1 MYKESVSFNSD
12 KPLSIID
19 FLVYL
24 QLEYVNFR
32 AIFVAWQ
39 AFCQLILNMKSA
51 FLLDAL
57 ENCFNLVFQTPFGLV
72 FRLLRQLSLF

>member
-1 MYKESVSFNSD
+1 MYKEYVSFNND

-32 AIFVAWQ
+32 AIFIARQ
-39 AFCQLILNMKSA
+39 AFCQLILNMNSA
-51 FLLDAL
+51 FLLDAI

-72 FRLLRQLSLF
+72 FRLLLRFSLF